1 MMRLTNLVDR
11 RQLTEC
17 QCTTMQDDS
26 LSDFKVL
33 EPQSL
38 MEGVAAELRTRIH
51 AGRLKPGDRL
61 VEWNLASHMGISRA
75 PVREALR
82 QLEFEGL
89 VASRPRRGYVVR
101 DHSPAELFEIYDLR
115 SLLEP
120 TLAREA
126 ARHVNPEQLGEI
138 HAALDRMR
146 MGAANN
152 DVTAVVAADR
162 EFHASIGRM
171 AHRPLTAQIFVLLN
185 DQVRRFTLLMNQS
198 YTDFGVLIAEHEAI
212 VAAIAKGDGE
222 QAANEMRVHLE
233 DARQRLTTV
242 LQVQETARLDSDAK
256 TSADGGGRAFQS
268 KR

>member
-1 MMRLTNLVDR
+1 
-11 RQLTEC
+11 
-17 QCTTMQDDS
+17 MQDDS

-51 AGRLKPGDRL
+51 SGKLKPGDRL
-61 VEWNLASHMGISRA
+61 VEWSLASHMGISRA

-89 VASRPRRGYVVR
+89 VASRPRRGYIVR

-126 ARHVNPEQLGEI
+126 ARHVNPKQLGEI
-138 HAALDRMR
+138 FSALERMR
-146 MGAANN
+146 VGAAAN

-162 EFHASIGRM
+162 EFHAAIGRM
-171 AHRPLTAQIFVLLN
+171 ANRPLTAQIFVMLN

-198 YTDFGVLIAEHEAI
+198 YTDLGVLIAEHEAI
-212 VAAIAKGDGE
+212 VAAIAEGDDE
-222 QAANEMRVHLE
+222 RASSEMREHLE
-233 DARQRLTTV
+233 DARRRLTTV
-242 LQVQETARLDSDAK
+242 LQETISPNGDEE
-256 TSADGGGRAFQS
+256 TSEEGEGGTFQLM
-268 KR
+268 R

>member
-1 MMRLTNLVDR
+1 
-11 RQLTEC
+11 
-17 QCTTMQDDS
+17 MQDDS

-38 MEGVAAELRTRIH
+38 MEGVAAELRTRINS
-51 AGRLKPGDRL
+51 GKLKPGDRL
-61 VEWNLASHMGISRA
+61 VEWSLASHMGISRA

-89 VASRPRRGYVVR
+89 VASRPRRGYIVR

-126 ARHVNPEQLGEI
+126 ARHVNPKQLGEI
-138 HAALDRMR
+138 FSALERMR
-146 MGAANN
+146 VGAAAN

-162 EFHASIGRM
+162 EFHAAIGRM
-171 AHRPLTAQIFVLLN
+171 ANRPLTAQIFVMLN

-198 YTDFGVLIAEHEAI
+198 YTDLGVLIAEHEAI
-212 VAAIAKGDGE
+212 VAAIAEGDDE
-222 QAANEMRVHLE
+222 RASSEMREHLE
-233 DARQRLTTV
+233 DARRRLTTV
-242 LQVQETARLDSDAK
+242 LQETISPNGDEE
-256 TSADGGGRAFQS
+256 TSEEGEGGTFQL

>member
-1 MMRLTNLVDR
+1 MRATNLVDS
-11 RQLTEC
+11 RQNVSDRC
-17 QCTTMQDDS
+17 AAMQDDS
-26 LSDFKVL
+26 LSDYKVL

-38 MEGVAAELRTRIH
+38 MAGVAAELRARIH
-51 AGRLKPGDRL
+51 SGRLKPGDRL

-115 SLLEP
+115 ALLEP
-120 TLAREA
+120 TLARQA
-126 ARHVNPEQLGEI
+126 ALHVNSAQLGDI

-146 MGAANN
+146 LGAANN

-162 EFHASIGRM
+162 EFHAVIGRM
-171 AHRPLTAQIFVLLN
+171 AQRPLTAHIFVLLN

-212 VAAIAKGDGE
+212 VAAIAEGDAE
-222 QAANEMRVHLE
+222 RAANEMRAHLE

-242 LQVQETARLDSDAK
+242 LQETAPPEGDAGSS
-256 TSADGGGRAFQS
+256 TDRG
-268 KR
+268 